1 MNAPTKQ
8 TRQTRQTRPTNN
20 EPLWSNIEGRM
31 RVWGKEIPYKNS
43 SFMSYS
49 TSIGSKNQDD
59 EYDNVYFNVRFRKD
73 EGPNLLGAFEI
84 YIKSGFL
91 TVTTDKDGNCYHAI
105 MVLDYELRD

>member
-1 MNAPTKQ
+1 MNASTRQ
-8 TRQTRQTRPTNN
+8 TRQTRQTRPANDT
-20 EPLWSNIEGRM
+20 PQWSDIRGRM
-31 RVWGKEIPYKNS
+31 RVWGKEIPYKNG

-49 TSIGSKNQDD
+49 ASVGSKRQDG

-73 EGPNLLGAFEI
+73 EDPNILGAFEI
-84 YIKSGFL
+84 CINSGFL